1 MSGEKRNNEFGESS
15 NPKRYHYKNEEE
27 EELQDIPDLDTEIQN
42 DNQLENK
49 VDDTSNSVLSTLD
62 ETNKKTSIVWNHFD
76 KFKDDKGV
84 IWAKCR
90 YCGGG
95 KYNMNN
101 GGSTGNLKRHLK
113 LHPDKFDPSM
123 AKQAEFMKNF
133 LQEGNPQMTFTNKNF
148 RDKLALWVVADDQP
162 FTVVESDEFHDLI
175 KLCNPMALIPLAD
188 TVRNDVL
195 DTFKNYQTTM
205 QNLLQNSPGK
215 ISFALDR
222 WTSPNVIS
230 FLGITCHYIDAD
242 WDLKDILVDF
252 VDLSGPHSGENLANV
267 FTKCLQDKKILT
279 KILAI
284 TTDNAA
290 NNDTFFKEFE
300 KVCNENPGE
309 AQDEDSIL
317 ENLSSGTISTNKV
330 IPRLRKLIVK
340 IRSWPQRRDRF
351 FRQCNLNP
359 NFKTLNLILDVKM
372 RWNSTYLMLQRA
384 FELQEPLEEITA
396 IDRELEEFTIFTDE
410 WEIIKELCR
419 IFEHMSKSNFI
430 TLSSSIPVYNVLLDH
445 LEKLLDTNDRN
456 FCPNLEVRNAL
467 RKGYKKLKVYYAK
480 TDDSYVYPIATIFD
494 PRVKL
499 KYYQQQDWE
508 QEYID
513 AAQKIVTDTY
523 NKNYKNNL
531 CPNFVDESEDQNDF
545 FGIFNLDNNHDEDE
559 LEEYLRKPVV
569 AFKTDPLQ

>member
-1 MSGEKRNNEFGESS
+1 MMSGEKRNNEFGESS
-15 NPKRYHYKNEEE
+15 NPKRYHYENEEE

-300 KVCNENPGE
+300 KVCNENQILKHIKAGE

-330 IPRLRKLIVK
+330 IPRV
-340 IRSWPQRRDRF
+340 RS
-351 FRQCNLNP
+351 
-359 NFKTLNLILDVKM
+359 K
-372 RWNSTYLMLQRA
+372 
-384 FELQEPLEEITA
+384 
-396 IDRELEEFTIFTDE
+396 
-410 WEIIKELCR
+410 
-419 IFEHMSKSNFI
+419 
-430 TLSSSIPVYNVLLDH
+430 
-445 LEKLLDTNDRN
+445 
-456 FCPNLEVRNAL
+456 
-467 RKGYKKLKVYYAK
+467 
-480 TDDSYVYPIATIFD
+480 
-494 PRVKL
+494 
-499 KYYQQQDWE
+499 
-508 QEYID
+508 
-513 AAQKIVTDTY
+513 
-523 NKNYKNNL
+523 
-531 CPNFVDESEDQNDF
+531 
-545 FGIFNLDNNHDEDE
+545 
-559 LEEYLRKPVV
+559 
-569 AFKTDPLQ
+569 